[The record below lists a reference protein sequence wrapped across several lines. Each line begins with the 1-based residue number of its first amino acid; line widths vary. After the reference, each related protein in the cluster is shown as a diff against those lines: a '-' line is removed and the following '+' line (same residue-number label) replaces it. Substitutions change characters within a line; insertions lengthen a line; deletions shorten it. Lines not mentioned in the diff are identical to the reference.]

1 VERRLTNGLV
11 SVVIVTWNSAP
22 FLRRCL
28 AALAAQTYAN
38 VELIHVDN
46 ASDDDSVAIVRDC
59 AKATH
64 IINDTNRGFSA
75 AVNQA
80 VRVAKGE
87 FVLLLNPDAYL
98 EPDYVSSLV
107 AALNGF
113 GMATGKLLQADSGLI
128 DSKGIRM
135 TRSGRHFDIGQ
146 GSRESGVGS
155 RESGVGSRESGV
167 GSRESGVGSR
177 ESGVGSRESGVG
189 RRESANEPSARSS
202 DPRPP
207 TPDLHPPTPHPP
219 HPEVFGVSGAAAMY
233 PMTFIRDVTLG
244 GEFLDEDFFAFREDA
259 DVAWRGRLFG
269 WKAIYVP
276 EAVAHH
282 VRTVTPEKR
291 RELSAVINMHGVKN
305 RFLLRLKNEGLYLA
319 IRNAPFELTRDL
331 VVILATLTIER
342 TSLPALR
349 WLWKNRRRIMEKR
362 RAIQSRRRVSDRDL
376 AGWFV

>member
-1 VERRLTNGLV
+1 MERRLTNGLV

-28 AALAAQTYAN
+28 AALAAQTYRPI
-38 VELIHVDN
+38 ELIHVDN
-46 ASDDDSVAIVRDC
+46 ASSDDSVAIVRGG
-59 AKATH
+59 AHATH

-80 VRVAKGE
+80 VRVANGE

-98 EPDYVSSLV
+98 EPDYVASLV
-107 AALNGF
+107 AAIDTF

-135 TRSGRHFDIGQ
+135 TRSGRHFDIDQ
-146 GSRESGVGS
+146 GKRDMLDAH
-155 RESGVGSRESGV
+155 R
-167 GSRESGVGSR
+167 
-177 ESGVGSRESGVG
+177 
-189 RRESANEPSARSS
+189 
-202 DPRPP
+202 
-207 TPDLHPPTPHPP
+207 
-219 HPEVFGVSGAAAMY
+219 EVFGISGAAAMY
-233 PMTFIRDVTLG
+233 RTTFIREVTLG

-331 VVILATLTIER
+331 IVILATLTIER
-342 TSLPALR
+342 SSLPALT

-362 RAIQSRRRVSDRDL
+362 RAIQSRRRVADRDL

>member
-1 VERRLTNGLV
+1 
-11 SVVIVTWNSAP
+11 
-22 FLRRCL
+22 
-28 AALAAQTYAN
+28 
-38 VELIHVDN
+38 
-46 ASDDDSVAIVRDC
+46 VAIIRGGTR
-59 AKATH
+59 ATH

-80 VRVAKGE
+80 VRVANGE

-107 AALNGF
+107 AASDGF
-113 GMATGKLLQADSGLI
+113 GMATGKLLRAETKLV

-135 TRSGRHFDIGQ
+135 TRSGRHLDIDQ
-146 GSRESGVGS
+146 GKPDTRH
-155 RESGVGSRESGV
+155 
-167 GSRESGVGSR
+167 
-177 ESGVGSRESGVG
+177 
-189 RRESANEPSARSS
+189 
-202 DPRPP
+202 P
-207 TPDLHPPTPHPP
+207 TADTR
-219 HPEVFGVSGAAAMY
+219 EVFGVSGAAAMY
-233 PMTFIRDVTLG
+233 RMSFIRDVTIG

-269 WKAIYVP
+269 WRAIYVP

-291 RELSAVINMHGVKN
+291 RALSAAINMHGVKN

-319 IRNAPFELTRDL
+319 IRNAPFEWTRDL
-331 VVILATLTIER
+331 IVIVATLTIER
-342 TSLPALR
+342 SSLPALT